1 MNNIVPFE
9 RKELT
14 TEQVALVKRTIC
26 KGATDDELAL
36 FVSVCNKTGLD
47 PFARQ
52 IYALKRWNGRAQK
65 EELSIQTS
73 IDGFRLIAER
83 SGKYEGQ
90 VGPFW
95 CGKDGEW
102 KDVWLADEAPAASK
116 VGVWASGDKEP
127 TWGVARF
134 KAYVQLGK
142 DNRPVGMWLKMGD
155 NQIAKCAESLALR
168 KRFPQELSGLYT
180 KEEMDQAEGE
190 IDLGA
195 KTVAQ
200 VENLKAKLNPV
211 GPGAISTSKEEAY
224 MKPLA
229 ESDTPPPVPAA
240 AKSPPKEPEVL
251 PAAKKPGRPPNAKPA
266 TPVKAAPAPK
276 LEPLAWPEDLGTV
289 PVLYARFKGKTLSD
303 LDDAQLLE
311 VIAWAE
317 KGVKVEKWEGPN
329 FTTFKAQLDKYSE
342 GYGDK
347 FNTEPGMDEPEEIP
361 PPADEIE
368 SFMETPYAEVEKAVS
383 AKPATPW
390 DVAMGKIKFAKNK
403 EEFDVACTEFKKSG
417 KVLFSGMDAPTAAL
431 KLKEAQAIRD
441 KRKAELETK

>member
-1 MNNIVPFE
+1 MTTNQMQTTGDKTLLAAVEQAITAGNLAALNPAQRLFYYNQVCESVGLNP
-9 RKELT
+9 LT
-14 TEQVALVKRTIC
+14 RPLDFIQLNGKLVLYAK
-26 KGATDDELAL
+26 KDATDQIRKLHG
-36 FVSVCNKTGLD
+36 VSITCVEQTIQEGCCIVTAFAKDKNGKEDSDMGVVPLKGLSGD
-47 PFARQ
+47 A
-52 IYALKRWNGRAQK
+52 YANAIMKAVTKAKRRVT
-65 EELSIQTS
+65 LSICGMGLLDESELDTVKDAQPMP
-73 IDGFRLIAER
+73 IDM
-83 SGKYEGQ
+83 S
-90 VGPFW
+90 V
-95 CGKDGEW
+95 
-102 KDVWLADEAPAASK
+102 
-116 VGVWASGDKEP
+116 
-127 TWGVARF
+127 
-134 KAYVQLGK
+134 
-142 DNRPVGMWLKMGD
+142 
-155 NQIAKCAESLALR
+155 
-168 KRFPQELSGLYT
+168 
-180 KEEMDQAEGE
+180 
-190 IDLGA
+190 

-240 AKSPPKEPEVL
+240 AKSPIKEPEVL

-266 TPVKAAPAPK
+266 APAKAAPAPK
-276 LEPLAWPEDLGTV
+276 PEPLAWPEDLGTV